1 MISPGGIGQNGFSVP
16 PSFAGVCV
24 TFDGVKAP
32 IFGVAPTQITVAVP
46 TLAPGTVAVQVLRN
60 CATAGELKSNLLNV
74 TAPAASPEFL
84 YLETNADG
92 VNPVAAVG
100 ADGGFIGING
110 ATATAGDILVVYALG
125 LGATNPAQTD
135 GVPAA
140 GAATVT
146 LRVGVTVG
154 GVSLAPTDILYAG
167 VSPSYIGLYQ
177 VNLRVQAGVARG
189 KQPIVITVGTL
200 QSPTLGYLTI
210 Q

>member
-74 TAPAASPEFL
+74 TAQAASPEFL

-92 VNPVAAVG
+92 VNPAAAVG
-100 ADGGFIGING
+100 ADGGFS
-110 ATATAGDILVVYALG
+110 ASTAPPPQRAIFWWSTPSASAPPTRRRQTAFRRLVPLPSRSGSA
-125 LGATNPAQTD
+125 
-135 GVPAA
+135 
-140 GAATVT
+140 
-146 LRVGVTVG
+146 
-154 GVSLAPTDILYAG
+154 
-167 VSPSYIGLYQ
+167 SPSAASRWRSRTFFTPASVPRKSGCI
-177 VNLRVQAGVARG
+177 R
-189 KQPIVITVGTL
+189 
-200 QSPTLGYLTI
+200 
-210 Q
+210 